1 MHTDDESLEA
11 WLLPIGKGITV
22 AVGRYELKYIEYPQ
36 TKLTLPGLPAYCE
49 QGFVWREHFVPI
61 IDLLGLI
68 SRRRS
73 PSTENDDMVAVI
85 AYEQGADSQL
95 AVGAIALRGV
105 PQPVAVDAMQAVSAT
120 ELEGVWPLLSLAA
133 FRQEEQVYPV
143 LDLCQLF
150 DTTPKE
156 LLHLN

>member
-1 MHTDDESLEA
+1 MRTDDERLEA
-11 WLLPIGKGITV
+11 WLLPISKDMTV

-36 TKLTLPGLPAYCE
+36 TMVALPGLPAYCE
-49 QGFVWREHFVPI
+49 QGFVWREHFVPV
-61 IDLLGLI
+61 IDLHGLI
-68 SRRRS
+68 SRRR
-73 PSTENDDMVAVI
+73 PPITEGDDMVAVI
-85 AYEQGADSQL
+85 AYEQGADSRL
-95 AVGAIALRGV
+95 AVGAITLRGV
-105 PQPVAVDAMQAVSAT
+105 PQPVAVDAMQAIPAS

-133 FRQEEQVYPV
+133 FRQHEQVYPV